1 MRETQRGDR
10 FVVID
15 DFLDPA
21 ELTAARRMLH
31 RASFE
36 SIESVVSPADD
47 GRALRSRGTYFGP
60 ELGRPNVRGGRP
72 AVYEKLG
79 GVVHSEPGLY
89 GRAERD
95 WDRVSFAFWKYPAGS
110 RLGWHNDA
118 GQGRWGEFVLFLHE
132 RWPASWGGELLLL
145 DVDAE
150 SLVRPDDAA
159 PDNLLRRMEVLVERC
174 PSNPVAIVPKPNRLV
189 LVRTGT
195 IHTIS
200 RVDPVAGDNLRC
212 TLTGF
217 VSAHGE
223 RETNRHGGRR
233 MVTEVLAGSA
243 TR

>member
-21 ELTAARRMLH
+21 ELTAARRMLNQ
-31 RASFE
+31 ATFE
-36 SIESVVSPADD
+36 SIDSVVSAADD
-47 GRALRSRGTYFGP
+47 GRAFRSRGSFFGP
-60 ELGRPNVRGGRP
+60 ELGSPDEPGGRP

-79 GVVHSEPGLY
+79 RAVHSEPGVY

-95 WDRVSFAFWKYPAGS
+95 WNRVSFAFWKYPAGS

-118 GQGRWGEFVLFLHE
+118 GGGRRGEFVLFLHE

-150 SLVRPDDAA
+150 TLIREDDAA
-159 PDNLLRRMEVLVERC
+159 PGDLLRRMEVLIERC
-174 PSNPVAIVPKPNRLV
+174 PRNPVAIVPKPNRLV
-189 LVRTGT
+189 LVQTGT

-217 VSAHGE
+217 VSSNGE
-223 RETNRHGGRR
+223 REKNRHGGRR
-233 MVTEVLAGSA
+233 MVTEVLTETA
-243 TR
+243 R